1 MRWLVLLVC
10 GCSGEPFDGA
20 ANAVD
25 EAGPEVRDVSTERS
39 NHGDALDDAS
49 TDIQE
54 ASLVD
59 SSLDGSPDTSVDSST
74 VDSSMV
80 DASDGNAPD
89 AVLTCEAFACFSV
102 DCQSCCQQLGG
113 IMGCNISCK
122 CM

>member
-1 MRWLVLLVC
+1 MRWLVLIAC
-10 GCSGEPFDGA
+10 GCSGEPFNGA
-20 ANAVD
+20 ANAID
-25 EAGPEVRDVSTERS
+25 ETGPEVQDASAERS

-54 ASLVD
+54 TGLVD
-59 SSLDGSPDTSVDSST
+59 SSLDDSPDTSVDSSAA
-74 VDSSMV
+74 DSGVV
-80 DASDGNAPD
+80 DANSSDSPD
-89 AVLTCEAFACFSV
+89 AVLTCEAFSCFSV